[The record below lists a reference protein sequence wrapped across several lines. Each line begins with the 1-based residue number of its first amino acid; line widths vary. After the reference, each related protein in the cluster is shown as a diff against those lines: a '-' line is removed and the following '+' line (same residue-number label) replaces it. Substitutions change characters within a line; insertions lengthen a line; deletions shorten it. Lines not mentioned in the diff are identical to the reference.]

1 MIICKKLKTD
11 DILIIIQSKNEII
24 LPNNTETM
32 KFNDLGYLINI
43 VNVGGLFNYARQ
55 INKTSAK

>member
-11 DILIIIQSKNEII
+11 DILIIIPSKNEII

-32 KFNDLGYLINI
+32 KFNDLGDLINI
-43 VNVGGLFNYARQ
+43 VNVVGLFNYARQ